1 MSDGGSIDRTASV
14 LVVEDEP
21 LVSDIVS
28 EALAEQGFAV
38 RVVDNAGAAL
48 ACLSSDSPVDV
59 LFTDLNLNG
68 TMDGDALAQRAR
80 ELRPDLAG
88 GLYLRTAFGIR
99 SPAAGRRLAVR
110 AQALRSVQRRL
121 IAVASGLR
129 TLIAACG
136 ITLTE
141 FGEAGRRGVL

>member
-1 MSDGGSIDRTASV
+1 MLDGGSIDRSARV

-28 EALAEQGFAV
+28 EVLAEQGFAV
-38 RVVDNAGAAL
+38 RVVDNAGDAL

-80 ELRPDLAG
+80 ELRPDLPVVYTSGRLSAFDRLQRVAG
-88 GLYLRTAFGIR
+88 SLFVPKPYDPFNVGSLLLR
-99 SPAAGRRLAVR
+99 LV
-110 AQALRSVQRRL
+110 
-121 IAVASGLR
+121 
-129 TLIAACG
+129 
-136 ITLTE
+136 TE
-141 FGEAGRRGVL
+141 R

>member
-1 MSDGGSIDRTASV
+1 MSDGGSIDRSASV

-68 TMDGDALAQRAR
+68 SMDGDALAQRAR
-80 ELRPDLAG
+80 ELRPDLPVVYTSGRLSAFDRLQRVAG
-88 GLYLRTAFGIR
+88 SLFVPKPYDPFNVGSLL
-99 SPAAGRRLAVR
+99 SRLVSER
-110 AQALRSVQRRL
+110 
-121 IAVASGLR
+121 
-129 TLIAACG
+129 
-136 ITLTE
+136 
-141 FGEAGRRGVL
+141 